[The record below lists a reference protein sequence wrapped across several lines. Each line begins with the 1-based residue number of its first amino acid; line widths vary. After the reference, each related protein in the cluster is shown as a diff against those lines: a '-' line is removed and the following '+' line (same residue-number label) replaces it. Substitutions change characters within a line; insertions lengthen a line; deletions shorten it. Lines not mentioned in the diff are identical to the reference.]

1 MAAAETVT
9 TSSLEA
15 LGAYVRAQE
24 LAANR
29 KDQEALDAFRQALAL
44 DPAFGRAYAGMGVLY
59 FNGKDVANAQ
69 AAFDKALKLL
79 DRMSDRE
86 KYRTLGSYYLG
97 VALNYEKAVETYEAL
112 VKKYPAD
119 EVAHANLSL
128 SYLYTGDVPRAI
140 EQVREVLK
148 LNPRSASDRY
158 NLAIQSVYAGDF
170 EGAIT
175 EGRRASQESPG
186 YEQPY
191 LPIALAT
198 LFLGDILEAR
208 ATYQRVEQVSPSGGS
223 LGHLGRADL
232 LLYRGQYREALSI
245 LQHSIPL
252 DEKTGTTGLVGPQYV
267 ALAETHL
274 ALGQKPQAVAAALKA
289 AAKSQHES
297 VRFPAALVLVD
308 ARRDADA
315 EKIAVDMENTL
326 QSHMTAYAQL
336 VRAAIATRDG
346 RYGPAV
352 ELFRDSLK
360 RRDTWL
366 GRLMLG
372 RLYVETKRYTEA
384 LGELDTCLKRYG
396 EAGDVFFYDF
406 PTVHYLPP
414 LYYYL
419 ARAQEALGS
428 ADARKNFE
436 KFLALRGDANPPDP
450 LAADAK
456 KRLGS

>member
-1 MAAAETVT
+1 MSVLVADFDNLTGESGSGGAGVVTGTLETAMGTALEGASFVNLYSRRTAHQLAEEIGAGRPLDVSMARLVSAREGIKVVVGGKVERTSSGYGLKVEAIDPANGKVLGTATATAPSPERLLVAVNTAAARLRGALGDTTPESARMAAAETVT

-29 KDQEALDAFRQALAL
+29 KDQEALDAFRQALEL
-44 DPAFGRAYAGMGVLY
+44 DPNFGRAYAGMGVLY

-170 EGAIT
+170 EGALA
-175 EGRRASQESPG
+175 EGNRVIQDQPT

-191 LPIALAT
+191 LPVALAT
-198 LFLGDILEAR
+198 LYKGDLDGAR
-208 ATYQRVEQVSPSGGS
+208 ATYEKVEPLSPFGAS
-223 LGHLGRADL
+223 LGRLGRADL
-232 LLYRGQYREALSI
+232 MLYRGRYREALPV
-245 LQHSIPL
+245 LQQ
-252 DEKTGTTGLVGPQYV
+252 G
-267 ALAETHL
+267 
-274 ALGQKPQAVAAALKA
+274 VAARREGREHAVSSA
-289 AAKSQHES
+289 RSTS
-297 VRFPAALVLVD
+297 RWRRPSSPS
-308 ARRDADA
+308 ARR
-315 EKIAVDMENTL
+315 TRRWRRL
-326 QSHMTAYAQL
+326 SRR
-336 VRAAIATRDG
+336 RA
-346 RYGPAV
+346 
-352 ELFRDSLK
+352 
-360 RRDTWL
+360 
-366 GRLMLG
+366 
-372 RLYVETKRYTEA
+372 
-384 LGELDTCLKRYG
+384 
-396 EAGDVFFYDF
+396 
-406 PTVHYLPP
+406 
-414 LYYYL
+414 
-419 ARAQEALGS
+419 
-428 ADARKNFE
+428 
-436 KFLALRGDANPPDP
+436 
-450 LAADAK
+450 
-456 KRLGS
+456 